1 MRAKNRRRMWTGRIV
16 LLLVGT
22 FVLPPLFVET
32 FLRCAHCFVGAR
44 QQSEHGGEQ
53 RVLCV
58 GDSHT
63 YGVHFAKADSYPSR
77 LQAYLDA
84 QLGTGKVSV
93 VPAGRPG
100 ASTWQMRDA
109 LPGLLARHSPDVVVV
124 LGGIND
130 RWNRSDRG
138 AVSEFLAR
146 HLRLWTIVLI
156 LRAQADDDRFD
167 DDAVRPAPAVTPD
180 HREGETLERSIVEE
194 LAAMARLCRASGA
207 TPLFLTYAP
216 PDSVFATPDAAIRRA
231 ADENGVELVDL
242 ARRFAELLQSR
253 SYDELLIPG
262 DFHPRPEGYDLMARA
277 VAHQLLPRFGG
288 ASVAEISGLPLPETP
303 SNLRLTVDSSRAGI
317 LVLEGPAGRRFHVYL
332 SRSSRGRDAPL
343 RRVLLPLSADDPVFR
358 LALHL
363 PILRGA
369 LDAKGRA
376 KVQLDLEKIAG
387 VQLGGEGLLAAA
399 TLLRADTPA
408 DADDGL
414 WAEEVSNLVTVVG
427 PDGQP
432 SK

>member
-1 MRAKNRRRMWTGRIV
+1 V

-22 FVLPPLFVET
+22 FVLPPLVVET
-32 FLRCAHCFVGAR
+32 ALRCAHCFVSAR
-44 QQSEHGGEQ
+44 QQSEHGGEH

-84 QLGTGKVSV
+84 QLGTGRVSV

-109 LPGLLARHSPDVVVV
+109 LPDLLARHAPDVVVV

-138 AVSEFLAR
+138 AVSDFLAR
-146 HLRLWTIVLI
+146 HLRLWTLVLI
-156 LRAQADDDRFD
+156 LRAQAGDERFD
-167 DDAVRPAPAVTPD
+167 DDAVRPAPAVRPVS
-180 HREGETLERSIVEE
+180 REGEILERSIVEE
-194 LAAMARLCRASGA
+194 LAAIARLCRASGA

-216 PDSVFATPDAAIRRA
+216 PDPVFATPDAAIRRA
-231 ADENGVELVDL
+231 AAENGVELVDL
-242 ARRFAELLQSR
+242 ARRFAEILETR

-262 DFHPRPEGYDLMARA
+262 DFHPRPEGYDQMARD
-277 VAHQLLPRFGG
+277 VARQLLPRFGG
-288 ASVAEISGLPLPETP
+288 ASVAEVPGLPLPDAP
-303 SNLRLTVDSSRAGI
+303 SPLRLALDPSRPGI

-332 SRSSRGRDAPL
+332 SCSSRGRDAPL
-343 RRVLLPLSADDPVFR
+343 RRVLLPLSAADPVFR

-363 PILRGA
+363 PFLRGT
-369 LDAKGRA
+369 LDANGRA
-376 KVQLDLEKIAG
+376 EVQIDLGKLAG
-387 VQLGGEGLLAAA
+387 VQLGAEGLLAAA

-414 WAEEVSNLVTVVG
+414 WAEEVSNRVTVVG
-427 PDGQP
+427 PDGRP

>member
-1 MRAKNRRRMWTGRIV
+1 M

-22 FVLPPLFVET
+22 FLLPPLVVET
-32 FLRCAHCFVGAR
+32 FLRCAHCFVGTR

-84 QLGTGKVSV
+84 QLGTGRVSV

-100 ASTWQMRDA
+100 ASLWQMRDA
-109 LPGLLARHSPDVVVV
+109 LPDLLARHAPDVVVV

-146 HLRLWTIVLI
+146 HLRLWTLVLI
-156 LRAQADDDRFD
+156 LRAQADEERFD
-167 DDAVRPAPAVTPD
+167 DDSTRPAPAVQPN
-180 HREGETLERSIVEE
+180 HREGEILERSLVEE
-194 LAAMARLCRASGA
+194 LGAMARTCRASGA

-216 PDSVFATPDAAIRRA
+216 PDSVFTTPDAAIRRA

-242 ARRFAELLQSR
+242 ARQFAELLQSR

-262 DFHPRPEGYDLMARA
+262 DFHPRAEGYDLMARA
-277 VAHQLLPRFGG
+277 VARQLLPRFGG
-288 ASVAEISGLPLPETP
+288 TPVAEVPGLPRPAAP
-303 SNLRLTVDSSRAGI
+303 NQLRLAVDPSRPGI

-332 SRSSRGRDAPL
+332 SLSSQGRDAPL

-369 LDAKGRA
+369 LDAKGHA
-376 KVQLDLEKIAG
+376 EVPLDLGKLVG
-387 VQLGGEGLLAAA
+387 VQLGAEGLLAAA

-414 WAEEVSNLVTVVG
+414 WAEEVSNRVNVVG